1 MNILFRINAGRKYG
15 LGHLI
20 RNIYLSNELIN
31 RNFNTEFIIKTDDVN
46 FIREFLIE
54 KKININVHYIKES
67 LSQQQDLS
75 QILKSIK
82 EKKLLLINF
91 DVSKNINHIS
101 DLIINPNLGFTK
113 KDYLTISKKTSKLC
127 IGNKYLIINPALKK
141 KKSKKRKKE
150 NILISF
156 GGGQYPER
164 IYNLIDKI
172 TNNKNLN
179 FIVISSDI
187 RVNSINKTN
196 TKVYFGNLD
205 YNKIYCSLQYAIVS

>member
-1 MNILFRINAGRKYG
+1 MNILFRINAGRKSG

-31 RNFNTEFIIKTDDVN
+31 RNFNTEFLIKTDDVN
-46 FIREFLIE
+46 FISEFLIE
-54 KKININVHYIKES
+54 KKININVCYIKES

-75 QILKSIK
+75 QIFKTVKLKKCKMVIIDHYEYNRKYLKSIK

-91 DVSKNINHIS
+91 DVSKNTNYIS

-141 KKSKKRKKE
+141 KKSKKRKK
-150 NILISF
+150 
-156 GGGQYPER
+156 
-164 IYNLIDKI
+164 
-172 TNNKNLN
+172 
-179 FIVISSDI
+179 
-187 RVNSINKTN
+187 
-196 TKVYFGNLD
+196 
-205 YNKIYCSLQYAIVS
+205 